1 MCCIFAAIR
10 SNKQKSKSNK
20 SRVIEA
26 ELNIDEVMEMPVF
39 KKFISGIDKLL
50 ESAEMAE
57 LPALSAENEEEIDTS
72 LTESVFGKAL
82 VSTLCSEA
90 AKLKSN
96 NLMRKVIR

>member
-1 MCCIFAAIR
+1 VCCAFAAIR
-10 SNKQKSKSNK
+10 SNKQKSKSK

-39 KKFISGIDKLL
+39 KKFISSIDKLL

-57 LPALSAENEEEIDTS
+57 LPALSAENEEEIDSS

-96 NLMRKVIR
+96 NLMRKVI